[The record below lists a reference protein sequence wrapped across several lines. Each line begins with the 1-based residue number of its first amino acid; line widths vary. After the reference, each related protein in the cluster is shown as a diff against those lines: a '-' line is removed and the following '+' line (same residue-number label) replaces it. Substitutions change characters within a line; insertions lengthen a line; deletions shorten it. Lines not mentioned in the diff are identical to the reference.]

1 MSPNKNQYKF
11 VTSIICKNIV
21 KQLLTVALFVKFREL
36 GMQENKN
43 SISGIYDGY
52 GFIAYIAKET
62 FVESFKK
69 KKHFAGL
76 IR

>member
-1 MSPNKNQYKF
+1 
-11 VTSIICKNIV
+11 
-21 KQLLTVALFVKFREL
+21 
-36 GMQENKN
+36 MQENKN

-69 KKHFAGL
+69 KKNTL
-76 IR
+76 RVLLDNSVLCI